1 MSYIL
6 GFDVSLT
13 RTGWAALDYESGDL
27 VECGVIKPPAED
39 SLYERLKFLACAS
52 EDVVASFGPENI
64 NAALEGGFSARSG
77 KITRLLAMAW
87 IMVAL
92 TIYDLT
98 GYEPLDYPPTKVK
111 QIATGKGNAGK
122 EEVIAAAQARWDIE
136 EDSDIADAC
145 WVAELCRVQLKEIVD
160 DGD

>member
-13 RTGWAALDYESGDL
+13 RTGWAALDYETGDL
-27 VECGVIKPPAED
+27 VDCGVIRPPAEE
-39 SLYERLKFLACAS
+39 SLYERLKFLACTT
-52 EDVVASFGPENI
+52 EDVVASFGAENI

-77 KITRLLAMAW
+77 KITRVLAMAW

-111 QIATGKGNAGK
+111 QRATGKGNAKK
-122 EEVIAAAQARWDIE
+122 EEVTTAAQERWGIE
-136 EDSDIADAC
+136 DDSDIADAC
-145 WVAELCRVQLKEIVD
+145 WVAELCREQFKEILD
-160 DGD
+160 DGG